1 LPVVG
6 ALPSLPSLP
15 STDSLPS
22 LPSLPSADQ
31 SAAHSLQA
39 AVQLD
44 LPNSST
50 ATDALPGA
58 GDVFSTSDLLAGL
71 I

>member
-1 LPVVG
+1 
-6 ALPSLPSLP
+6 
-15 STDSLPS
+15 